1 MFQESSN
8 SQPKENLTYSYPE
21 GILVINKEPRT
32 FIKGFFNRKNKNSVL
47 IRFKRGQRKCSIAS
61 EVKSCWPGTKPT
73 ETNKNVCMKQ
83 VNFMTSSCS
92 KSCGKNI
99 VCSVKIMNLPEYILP
114 TGESD
119 WNKQHFGIR

>member
-1 MFQESSN
+1 M
-8 SQPKENLTYSYPE
+8 L
-21 GILVINKEPRT
+21 
-32 FIKGFFNRKNKNSVL
+32 NR
-47 IRFKRGQRKCSIAS
+47 IRGQILLARNK
-61 EVKSCWPGTKPT
+61 TT

-83 VNFMTSSCS
+83 INFMTSSCT

-114 TGESD
+114 AGEND

>member
-83 VNFMTSSCS
+83 VNFMTSSCT

-114 TGESD
+114 TD

>member
-1 MFQESSN
+1 MLQESSN
-8 SQPKENLTYSYPE
+8 SQPKENLTYSYLE
-21 GILVINKEPRT
+21 GILVNNKEPRT
-32 FIKGFFNRKNKNSVL
+32 FIKGFFSRKNKNSVL

-83 VNFMTSSCS
+83 VNFMTSSCT